1 MKRRSEEIEI
11 PTLDE
16 VDTERKRIMRGVYY
30 RQALSGTVSVLVVV
44 AAVAVLVATLL
55 LPIFQI
61 SGDSMAPAL
70 ENNDII
76 VMRKSGSIDRGD
88 IIGFYFQGKTL
99 VKRVVALPGETVLID
114 GEGNVYVDGELLI
127 EPYVVEKQLGECDL
141 AFPYTVP
148 VGSYFVL
155 SDDRSATNDSRT
167 SVIGAI
173 SEEDVIGVTF
183 FRAWPLIRENKA
195 NS

>member
-11 PTLDE
+11 PSLEE

-127 EPYVVEKQLGECDL
+127 EPYVSEKQLGECDL
-141 AFPYTVP
+141 TFPYTVP

-155 SDDRSATNDSRT
+155 GDDRSSTNDSRT

-183 FRAWPLIRENKA
+183 FRAWPLIREKKA